1 MCPRN
6 SLPSATECKLLTAK
20 LSAANLTLIRGE
32 RCLFEGLDF
41 ALDNG
46 GLLLLEGR
54 NGCGKTS
61 LMRAIAGMLSLET
74 GEIHWNGVPVL
85 QQRQTFHGELVW
97 LAHRTGLK
105 WDLTMVENLKFERSL
120 RRQSDRDPEE
130 VYAKLGIERLKRLPL
145 RSLSAGQQ
153 RRVALARMLLADVP
167 LWLMDE
173 PFTNLDREGRKLV
186 MELVEDHLGADGMCV
201 MAAHQ
206 DVEID
211 APVTKIRMQ

>member
-1 MCPRN
+1 MI
-6 SLPSATECKLLTAK
+6 ST
-20 LSAANLTLIRGE
+20 LSAENLTLIRGE

-41 ALDNG
+41 AVKSG
-46 GLLLLEGR
+46 ELLILEGR

-74 GEIHWNGVPVL
+74 GEIFWNDEPVRK
-85 QQRQTFHGELVW
+85 QRQNFHGSLVW

-105 WDLTMVENLKFERSL
+105 GDLNMLENLQFERSL
-120 RRQSDRDPEE
+120 RQQSTRDSES
-130 VYAKLGIERLKRLPL
+130 VYERLGIERLRKLPL

-167 LWLMDE
+167 LWMLDE

-186 MELVEDHLGADGMCV
+186 MELVEEHLAAGGLCV

-211 APVTKIRMQ
+211 APTTKIRIQ

>member
-1 MCPRN
+1 M
-6 SLPSATECKLLTAK
+6 TEK
-20 LSAANLTLIRGE
+20 LSADNLTLIRGE

-41 ALDNG
+41 ALNSG
-46 GLLLLEGR
+46 EMLLLEGR

-74 GEIHWNGVPVL
+74 GEVFWNDVPVL
-85 QQRQTFHGELVW
+85 KQRQTFHGALVW

-105 WDLTMVENLKFERSL
+105 GDLNMLENLHFEQSL
-120 RRQSDRDPEE
+120 RPQSAGDQEV
-130 VYAKLGIERLKRLPL
+130 VYARLGIERLRRLPL

-173 PFTNLDREGRKLV
+173 PFTNLDREGRQLV
-186 MELVEDHLGADGMCV
+186 MTLAEEHLAAGGMCV

-206 DVEID
+206 DVEIN
-211 APVTKIRMQ
+211 APVTKIRLQ

>member
-1 MCPRN
+1 M
-6 SLPSATECKLLTAK
+6 TEK
-20 LSAANLTLIRGE
+20 LSADNLTLIRGE

-41 ALDNG
+41 ALNSG
-46 GLLLLEGR
+46 EMLLLEGR

-74 GEIHWNGVPVL
+74 GEVFWNDVPVL
-85 QQRQTFHGELVW
+85 KQRQTFHGALVW

-105 WDLTMVENLKFERSL
+105 GDLNMLENLHFEQSL
-120 RRQSDRDPEE
+120 RPQSAGDQE
-130 VYAKLGIERLKRLPL
+130 VAYTRLGIERLRRLPL

-173 PFTNLDREGRKLV
+173 PFTNLDREGRQLV
-186 MELVEDHLGADGMCV
+186 MTLAEEHLAAGGMCV

-206 DVEID
+206 DVEIN
-211 APVTKIRMQ
+211 APVTKIRLQ

>member
-1 MCPRN
+1 M
-6 SLPSATECKLLTAK
+6 TET
-20 LSAANLTLIRGE
+20 LSADNLTLIRGE

-41 ALDNG
+41 ALESG
-46 GLLLLEGR
+46 GMLLLEGR

-74 GEIHWNGVPVL
+74 GQVLWNDVPVL
-85 QQRQTFHGELVW
+85 KQRQTFHGALVW

-105 WDLTMVENLKFERSL
+105 GDLNMLENLHFEESL
-120 RRQSDRDPEE
+120 RPQSEGDQDV
-130 VYAKLGIERLKRLPL
+130 VYTRLGIERLRRLPL

-173 PFTNLDREGRKLV
+173 PFTNLDREGRQLV
-186 MELVEDHLGADGMCV
+186 MTLVEEHLATGGLCV

-206 DVEID
+206 DVEIN
-211 APVTKIRMQ
+211 APVTKIRLQ

>member
-1 MCPRN
+1 M
-6 SLPSATECKLLTAK
+6 TAK
-20 LSAANLTLIRGE
+20 LSAENLTLIRGE

-41 ALDNG
+41 ALESG
-46 GLLLLEGR
+46 ALLLLEGR

-74 GEIHWNGVPVL
+74 GEIFWKDQPVSR
-85 QQRQTFHGELVW
+85 QRQEFHGSLVW

-105 WDLTMVENLKFERSL
+105 GDLTLVENLDFERAL
-120 RRQSDRDPEE
+120 RPQSSRDIEE
-130 VYAKLGIERLKRLPL
+130 VYERLGIARLKKLIL

-173 PFTNLDREGRKLV
+173 PFTNLDREGRALV
-186 MELVEDHLGADGMCV
+186 MELVEEHLARGGLCV

-206 DVEID
+206 DVEVN
-211 APVTKIRMQ
+211 APMTRIRLQ

>member
-1 MCPRN
+1 M
-6 SLPSATECKLLTAK
+6 TAR
-20 LSAANLTLIRGE
+20 LSGDNLTLIRGE

-41 ALDNG
+41 ALQSG
-46 GLLLLEGR
+46 EMLLLEGR

-74 GEIHWNGVPVL
+74 GEIRWNDVPVL
-85 QQRQTFHGELVW
+85 KQRQAFHGDLVW

-105 WDLTMVENLKFERSL
+105 GDLNMVENLHFEESL
-120 RRQSDRDPEE
+120 RPQSDRDREA
-130 VYAKLGIERLKRLPL
+130 VYARLGIERLKRLPL

-153 RRVALARMLLADVP
+153 RRVALARMLCADVP

-186 MELVEDHLGADGMCV
+186 MELAEEHLTAGGLCV

-211 APVTKIRMQ
+211 APVIKIHLQ

>member
-1 MCPRN
+1 M
-6 SLPSATECKLLTAK
+6 TERKTLTHR
-20 LSAANLTLIRGE
+20 LSADNLTLIRGE
-32 RCLFEGLDF
+32 RCLFQGLSF
-41 ALDNG
+41 AQESG

-74 GEIHWNGVPVL
+74 GQVFWDDTPVEK
-85 QQRQTFHGELVW
+85 QRQEFHGALVW

-105 WDLTMVENLKFERSL
+105 GDLTLVENLGFESSL
-120 RRQSDRDPEE
+120 RAQSSIDVES
-130 VYAKLGIERLKRLPL
+130 VYERLGISRLKKLIL

-167 LWLMDE
+167 LWFMDE
-173 PFTNLDREGRKLV
+173 PFTNLDREGRALV
-186 MELVEDHLGADGMCV
+186 IELVEDHLAKGGMCV

-206 DVEID
+206 DVELK
-211 APVTKIRMQ
+211 APVNRVKIQ

>member
-1 MCPRN
+1 
-6 SLPSATECKLLTAK
+6 LTAK
-20 LSAANLTLIRGE
+20 LSAENLALIRGE

-41 ALDNG
+41 ALESG

-74 GEIHWNGVPVL
+74 GEIYWNDVPVL
-85 QQRQTFHGELVW
+85 EQRQTFHGALVW

-105 WDLTMVENLKFERSL
+105 GDLNMVENLEFERTL
-120 RRQSDRDPEE
+120 RKQAGRDPEE
-130 VYAKLGIERLKRLPL
+130 VYERLGIERLRKLPL

-167 LWLMDE
+167 LWLLDE

-186 MELVEDHLGADGMCV
+186 MELVEEHLGTGGLCV

-206 DVEID
+206 DVDID
-211 APVTKIRMQ
+211 APLTRIRMQ

>member
-1 MCPRN
+1 M
-6 SLPSATECKLLTAK
+6 TAK
-20 LSAANLTLIRGE
+20 LSGNNLTLIRGE

-41 ALDNG
+41 ALHGG

-61 LMRAIAGMLSLET
+61 LMRAIAGMLGLET
-74 GEIHWNGVPVL
+74 GEVFWNGTPVL
-85 QQRQTFHGELVW
+85 KQRQVFHGALVW

-105 WDLTMVENLKFERSL
+105 GDLTMLENLEFERSL
-120 RRQSDRDPEE
+120 RPQSSRDSEAVFE
-130 VYAKLGIERLKRLPL
+130 RLGIERLRKLPL

-173 PFTNLDREGRKLV
+173 PFTNLDREGRRLV
-186 MELVEDHLGADGMCV
+186 MDLVEEHLGAGGMCV

-206 DVEID
+206 DVDIN
-211 APVTKIRMQ
+211 APMTRIRMQ

>member
-1 MCPRN
+1 MN
-6 SLPSATECKLLTAK
+6 ST
-20 LSAANLTLIRGE
+20 LSAENLTLIRGE

-41 ALDNG
+41 ATSSG
-46 GLLLLEGR
+46 ELLILEGR

-74 GEIHWNGVPVL
+74 GEVFWNEQPVRK
-85 QQRQTFHGELVW
+85 QRQNFHGSLVW

-105 WDLTMVENLKFERSL
+105 GDLNMLENLQFERSL
-120 RRQSDRDPEE
+120 RQQSTRDSES
-130 VYAKLGIERLKRLPL
+130 VYERLGIERLRKLPL

-153 RRVALARMLLADVP
+153 RRVALARLLLADVP
-167 LWLMDE
+167 LWMLDE

-186 MELVEDHLGADGMCV
+186 MELVDEHLAAGGLCV

-211 APVTKIRMQ
+211 APTTKIRLQ